1 MYLRLTHFEV
11 QNNIIDLEYVVQ
23 KNDYFEIVN
32 KSINQYKFSFI
43 NIVSSQV
50 LSRLLHQ
57 LEVNECKLM

>member
-11 QNNIIDLEYVVQ
+11 QNNIIDLEFVVQ